1 MRLEKNIL
9 TGILFL
15 LLSFLPGVT
24 INLQC
29 KNMGGRYMKDFIVLI
44 ATVILGV
51 LLAGLILGLRSAAD
65 EMKDKAL
72 QEIENVFSSEEVLRV

>member
-1 MRLEKNIL
+1 
-9 TGILFL
+9 
-15 LLSFLPGVT
+15 
-24 INLQC
+24 
-29 KNMGGRYMKDFIVLI
+29 MKDFIVLI